1 MTPSL
6 KIQFNTG
13 SKPGTG
19 FLINGGLALRIG
31 KTYHFESGDYHN
43 GSYTNQRYITEKVRG
58 NGFMLGVGYGF
69 PISEKMLGKI
79 EFNNQAFLMLNDQY
93 TLCFKICF

>member
-1 MTPSL
+1 LTPSL

-19 FLINGGLALRIG
+19 FLINGGLALRLV
-31 KTYHFESGDYHN
+31 KTCHFESGDEHN

-58 NGFMLGVGYGF
+58 HGFMLGVGYGF
-69 PISEKMLGKI
+69 AISEKNGW
-79 EFNNQAFLMLNDQY
+79 EN
-93 TLCFKICF
+93 